1 MNEVP
6 QYTYPRPTMEKPGM
20 VTALGVLTLVS
31 GIINILTGLGLTGGL
46 VLGTLGLG
54 LLCAPVTVLPAILG
68 VFEVLYAIKLLANP
82 PVPVQFSQTIAILE
96 ICCILFGNVIAL
108 VVGILAL
115 VFYSDARCGV
125 ILKPSMLPPL
135 PRRERCG
142 RKKIARG

>member
-115 VFYSDARCGV
+115 VFYSDAQV
-125 ILKPSMLPPL
+125 
-135 PRRERCG
+135 
-142 RKKIARG
+142 RGYFETINAPTTPAA